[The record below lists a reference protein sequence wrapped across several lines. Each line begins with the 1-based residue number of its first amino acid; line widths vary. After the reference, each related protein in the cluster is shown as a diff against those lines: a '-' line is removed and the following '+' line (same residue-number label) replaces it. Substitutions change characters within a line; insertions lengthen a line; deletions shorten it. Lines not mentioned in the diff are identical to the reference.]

1 MPAVARW
8 EWNEM
13 LMLVVVVVVVVVV
26 VEAVAVV
33 VFRELRTGPRRP
45 FEWTVVIGV
54 G

>member
-1 MPAVARW
+1 MPTVARW

-26 VEAVAVV
+26 VAVAVV

>member
-13 LMLVVVVVVVVVV
+13 LMLVVVVVVVVV
-26 VEAVAVV
+26 AVAVV

>member
-26 VEAVAVV
+26 VAVAVV